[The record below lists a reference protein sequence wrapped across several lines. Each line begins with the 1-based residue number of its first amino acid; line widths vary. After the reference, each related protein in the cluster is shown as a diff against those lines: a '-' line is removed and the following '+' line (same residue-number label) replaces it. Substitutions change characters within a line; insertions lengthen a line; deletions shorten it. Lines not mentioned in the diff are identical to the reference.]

1 MSFQQFRIY
10 QILLPLGESGAEMGY
25 SRGRDNRAL
34 HKLMRNDLWG
44 GGSNDK
50 DRVQESLDA
59 FRKGIER
66 VCKPVVDREFSDG
79 YIGDP

>member
-1 MSFQQFRIY
+1 VASQTLAWDEQ
-10 QILLPLGESGAEMGY
+10 PGNTA
-25 SRGRDNRAL
+25 DNRAL
-34 HKLMRNDLWG
+34 HKQMRNDLWG

-50 DRVQESLDA
+50 DRVQESLGA